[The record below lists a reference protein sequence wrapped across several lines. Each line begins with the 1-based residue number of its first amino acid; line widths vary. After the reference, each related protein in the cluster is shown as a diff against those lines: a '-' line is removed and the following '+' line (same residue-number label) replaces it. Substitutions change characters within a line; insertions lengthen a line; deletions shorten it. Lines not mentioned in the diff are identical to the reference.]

1 GRAFASALK
10 VRESKDGYLEG
21 NGMIAKGSRMSLR
34 LSRYDYASFAAF
46 TAYACCSLV
55 IPVCLV
61 QMGNSLDFPLDA
73 GGMGT
78 GGSLHIA
85 RSVAMVCTLLV
96 CALVAGALGKRLTM
110 GVAMLLMGGG
120 VFTCCFAPDAGFL
133 TPCLLVAGLGEGL
146 CEGIATPFVNDLH
159 KDAPATYVNLTHAF
173 WSVGIAVCT
182 ILVGFLVAA
191 GVSWRVM
198 LALVGLVTAST
209 AFGFLWRET
218 PRHRYPERRERIL
231 LPEVLAQSSRIVH
244 APRFW
249 VYCLGMFIGSGAE
262 FGLTFWAASFIQ
274 LNFGAT
280 AFVGGLGTAALAAGM
295 FASRAGFARY
305 LPEKY
310 LPYGLLAT
318 SLAGIP
324 CTLLLLALF
333 LIMFCC
339 GFCIGPYWPSLQ
351 VYGVRRL
358 PGLDST
364 LLYIYF
370 STMGIPGCGFFA
382 WVMGFA
388 GDFVGL
394 RRSLL
399 IVPAA
404 MACYALLIFLEMRHH
419 PRKQTVLRHGQRA

>member
-1 GRAFASALK
+1 
-10 VRESKDGYLEG
+10 
-21 NGMIAKGSRMSLR
+21 MSLR

-46 TAYACCSLV
+46 AAYACCSLV

-61 QMGNSLDFPLDA
+61 QMGRSLDFPLEA

-85 RSVAMVCTLLV
+85 RSVAMVGTLLV
-96 CALVAGALGKRLTM
+96 CAVVAGFLGKRLTM
-110 GVAMLLMGGG
+110 GVAMLLMGLG
-120 VFTCCFAPDAGFL
+120 VFTCCFAPGASFL
-133 TPCLLVAGLGEGL
+133 MPCLVVAGLGEGL

-159 KDAPATYVNLTHAF
+159 KDAPSTYVNLTHAF

-182 ILVGFLVAA
+182 VLVGFLVAV
-191 GVSWRVM
+191 GISWRTM
-198 LALVGLVTAST
+198 MALVGLATAST
-209 AFGFLWRET
+209 AIGFLWREH
-218 PRHRYPERRERIL
+218 PRRRYPEQREKVL
-231 LPEVLAQSSRIVH
+231 FPEVLRQSSRIVH
-244 APRFW
+244 TPRFW
-249 VYCLGMFIGSGAE
+249 VYCAGMFIGAGAE

-274 LNFGAT
+274 LNFGAS

-295 FASRAGFARY
+295 FCSRAGFARY

-310 LPYGLLAT
+310 LPYGLLGS

-324 CTLLLLALF
+324 CTLLLLGLPPAIWGSAVLSMLLLF

-339 GFCIGPYWPSLQ
+339 GFCVGPYWPSLQ

-382 WVMGFA
+382 WLMGFA
-388 GDFVGL
+388 GDYVGL
-394 RRSLL
+394 KRSLL
-399 IVPAA
+399 IVPSA

-419 PRKQTVLRHGQRA
+419 PPKTKTRCHG